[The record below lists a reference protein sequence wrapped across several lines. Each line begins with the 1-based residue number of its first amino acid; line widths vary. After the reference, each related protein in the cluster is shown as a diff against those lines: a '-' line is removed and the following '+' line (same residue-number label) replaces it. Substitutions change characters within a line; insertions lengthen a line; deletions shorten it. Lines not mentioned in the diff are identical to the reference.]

1 MASLDKL
8 SLILKTKLSMAEA
21 VLANSYNAQVYEK
34 ARIDLDLIHNQF
46 VETWAI
52 TTEDPNLK
60 QYHVD
65 LSSRASSAIL
75 NLIERENQV
84 KSITTVPSAPNP
96 SVVPSFKLP
105 NVKLPIFSG
114 DPSEWDNFWSLYN
127 TVVHS
132 KSDLDNVLKFNF
144 LLSSL
149 QKEPLE
155 IAKTLPVTEHNYD
168 VVIKLLKDRYEQKDR
183 LLDRLLMSLQTL
195 QTPAH
200 KAKELFSFFTK
211 YTAIVSQYE
220 HKTGN
225 LMDER
230 VVISLVLS
238 KLTSETR
245 RFIQNHNKKTTF
257 TLKEMGDALQFLVD
271 SFEQEELYNS
281 SSSCS
286 KSKEVVRDTKPKSF
300 AKPHFQNKPFNAQPN
315 SMQQVRKCFLCN
327 GSHNIY
333 NCANY
338 TSPNSKRAR
347 VKELNLCFNC
357 LKNDHAVDACRSTKS
372 CINCNQRHHASLCFS
387 KSQNPV
393 SSSNYVANSQIS
405 CNGNCK
411 SETKSK
417 NAKLSHKEKGSR
429 NAQREQTDEQ
439 KTRVEHV
446 ATVTSNPDVTPPAS
460 PVPPMSTVTS
470 KATCRSEKTGSNV
483 NPNAKTFA
491 LRHSAV
497 PTAIISLKSG
507 NGCSQTRAFFDTGS
521 QRSYISTSLAKELGL
536 KSVGEVTLSLSTFGE
551 EIKQITCPIVSC
563 NLHLGNFKMRVKLLV
578 HDKVD
583 MTVKTP
589 GLSNVIKSLKEN
601 KIKLADDIVSDKVEA
616 IQLIIGIDYF
626 AKFILSQSVYE
637 GVNLFVTAGGS
648 IPFGPLPLWADSVS
662 QTDDT
667 TVSTQFAL
675 CYKAVSDES
684 DLNQLWEL
692 DNVGLA
698 SETFTPDDVKAK
710 NLVID
715 SLTYERGQYQVR
727 LPFKEGLE
735 PPSNFASSKAQLDS
749 LYHNKFAK
757 DLNLCNNYDKVFD
770 KYLELKFIEQ
780 VPIDPHD
787 GHFLPHHP
795 VVKDSL
801 TTPVRAVFNAS
812 NKCKDQLSLNDCL
825 YTGPSLV
832 SLLFEKL
839 IEFRFNDN
847 VAIADISKAFHRI
860 LVHPEHRKYLKFLLY
875 RNNRLSCYQF
885 TCVPFGVT
893 SSPFILQQVL
903 HHHLSR
909 VNTTFAKELISK
921 FYVDNLIVTS
931 SDLKE
936 LILMKPKIDN
946 IMQNAGMPLQ
956 SWISNN
962 PEFNE
967 NFKLEEP
974 VNQNVLGLNWNVV
987 EDTINVKMPNMEVLL
1002 NNLTITKR
1010 GLLKCSATLFDPL
1023 GLLNP
1028 LVISL
1033 RLLLQEAWKESKKWD
1048 EKLSS
1053 ELSDNIKL
1061 TFSGINNFQINFPR
1075 MVVSSKGHLHCFS
1088 DASIK
1093 AYGCVAYVLDSC
1105 SNQCNLLTSKV
1116 KVAPLKNKLTIPKLE
1131 LAGLTL
1137 ASRLCK
1143 TLTKIFNFQSVTL
1156 WCDSQVAIAWAHN
1169 PTKTKDVF
1177 VANRANEINLSNFDI
1192 KYVES
1197 KENPADLIT
1206 RGNNLSQAK
1215 YRNLWLYGPSW
1226 LNLEN
1231 SVDVESS
1238 VVNLVHVN
1246 HCSNITCH
1254 YNCHETIDSLGESHD
1269 SLTTHSTISCHIV
1282 QQPIDKLFQ
1291 LEKKSSLNFW
1301 VNVVKVILKFTNRSH
1316 LNPLL
1321 ILIKQEQMLFL
1332 NSFIKYFRDG
1342 STLTNWEKIFL
1353 NSNNLTYDINTGCL
1367 MTVHRIPAKD
1377 ELKVVPFLPKKSL
1390 LTTMLLRELHI
1401 RHHHASFATLMIMFR
1416 NEFYTTNLRCLSK
1429 TTVRSCV
1436 SCKKAQARLP
1446 TRPPLPPLPAAR
1458 TSYTHPF
1465 TNVGVDHTGY
1475 YNVVSAEG
1483 QEKCYVFLASCM
1495 ATRAVYLDV
1504 TKDLSAAGF
1513 LYCLRRLASTHG
1525 MPQNIYLDNAPGFV
1539 SYNEFMKKIKNEE
1552 FVQQNDLQ
1560 FKFITPRSPW
1570 KAGHVERLVG
1580 LIKNAMSVSIRRKR
1594 LTFDELRTITKE
1606 IECIVNSRP
1615 ITYVEDDK
1623 DVLPLT
1629 PSMLVKGK
1637 NVTLSPIMK
1646 ISNDETYDN
1655 YDNKKLRQAYQ
1666 TLQQTLQRFQE
1677 NFRNRYINLLDVN
1690 SRNRKNFRRWNPS
1703 VGEVVLLRTDK
1714 HKFLWPLVKIVEC
1727 FPDKENHIRTVKV
1740 FDGTKDILRDP
1751 CHLVPLDVHSDSDN
1765 SEVINNEHDPS
1776 EYNEHNDPSEYNEH
1790 NDPSDNEHN
1799 TEESVN
1805 YETQGARPKRRAA
1818 LQQRTL
1824 MKELVSN
1831 DVL

>member
-21 VLANSYNAQVYEK
+21 VLANSYNSQVYEK
-34 ARIDLDLIHNQF
+34 ARIDLDHIHDKF
-46 VETWAI
+46 VESWAI

-60 QYHVD
+60 QFHVD
-65 LSSRASSAIL
+65 LSSRASSVIL

-84 KSITTVPSAPNP
+84 KSVTTTVPSAPNP

-114 DPSEWDNFWSLYN
+114 NPSEWDNFWSLYN

-149 QKEPLE
+149 QNEPLE
-155 IAKTLPVTEHNYD
+155 IAKTLPVTDYNYD
-168 VVIKLLKDRYEQKDR
+168 LVIKMLKDRYEQKDR

-200 KAKELFSFFTK
+200 KAKELFAFFTK

-245 RFIQNHNKKTTF
+245 RFIQNHHKKTTF
-257 TLKEMGDALQFLVD
+257 TLNEMGEALQFLVD

-281 SSSCS
+281 ANS
-286 KSKEVVRDTKPKSF
+286 KSKEIVRDVKPKTFSS
-300 AKPHFQNKPFNAQPN
+300 KPFNTPSN
-315 SMQQVRKCFLCN
+315 SVPQFRKCVLCN
-327 GSHNIY
+327 GQHNVY
-333 NCANY
+333 NCFNY
-338 TSPNSKRAR
+338 NSPNSKRAR

-357 LKNDHAVDACRSTKS
+357 LKNDHILDACRSTKS
-372 CINCNQRHHASLCFS
+372 CVNCNQRHHASLCLS
-387 KSQNPV
+387 KPQNPV

-411 SETKSK
+411 PETKPK
-417 NAKLSHKEKGSR
+417 IAKSSHKGKKGTR
-429 NAQREQTDEQ
+429 NAQSERTDEQ
-439 KTRVEHV
+439 NTRVEHV
-446 ATVTSNPDVTPPAS
+446 ATVTSNPDVPPPANS
-460 PVPPMSTVTS
+460 ETPVSTVSS

-483 NPNAKTFA
+483 NPNA

-497 PTAIISLKSG
+497 PTAILSLKSR
-507 NGCSQTRAFFDTGS
+507 NGCFQTRAFFDTGS
-521 QRSYISTSLAKELGL
+521 QRSYISTSLAKKLGL

-589 GLSNVIKSLKEN
+589 GLLNVAKSLREN

-648 IPFGPLPLWADSVS
+648 IPFGPLPMWAGSVS

-698 SETFTPDDVKAK
+698 SETFTPNDMKAK
-710 NLVID
+710 NLVND
-715 SLTYERGQYQVR
+715 SLTYEHGQYQVR
-727 LPFKEGLE
+727 LPFKEGLK

-749 LYHNKFAK
+749 LYRNKFAK

-770 KYLELKFIEQ
+770 KYLELEFIEQ

-832 SLLFEKL
+832 SLLYEKL

-946 IMQNAGMPLQ
+946 LMQNAGMPLQ
-956 SWISNN
+956 SWISNK

-974 VNQNVLGLNWNVV
+974 VNQHVLGLNWNVV
-987 EDTINVKMPNMEVLL
+987 EDTINVKIPNMEVLL
-1002 NNLTITKR
+1002 NNHTITKR

-1053 ELSDNIKL
+1053 DLSDNIKL

-1075 MVVSSKGHLHCFS
+1075 MVVSNSSHLHCFS

-1137 ASRLCK
+1137 SSRLCK
-1143 TLTKIFNFQSVTL
+1143 TLTKLYNFQSVTL

-1177 VANRANEINLSNFDI
+1177 VANRANEIHLSNFDI

-1226 LNLEN
+1226 LK
-1231 SVDVESS
+1231 SVIPVDVESS
-1238 VVNLVHVN
+1238 VVNVVHVN
-1246 HCSNITCH
+1246 HCSKITCH
-1254 YNCHETIDSLGESHD
+1254 YNCHNNIQSLGENHD
-1269 SLTTHSTISCHIV
+1269 SKITHSTISYHIM
-1282 QQPIDKLFQ
+1282 QQPINKLFQ
-1291 LEKKSSLNFW
+1291 LEKKSSINFW
-1301 VNVVKVILKFTNRSH
+1301 VNVVKVILKFTNKSH

-1321 ILIKQEQMLFL
+1321 ILIKQEQLLFL
-1332 NSFIKYFRDG
+1332 NSLIKYFRDG
-1342 STLTNWEKIFL
+1342 STLTNWEKIYINQ
-1353 NSNNLTYDINTGCL
+1353 NSLKYDNETGCL
-1367 MTVHRIPAKD
+1367 MTEHRTPAKD
-1377 ELKVVPFLPKKSL
+1377 ELKAVPFLPKKSL

-1429 TTVRSCV
+1429 TIVRSCV
-1436 SCKKAQARLP
+1436 SCRKAQARLP

-1458 TSYTHPF
+1458 TSYSHPF

-1475 YNVVSAEG
+1475 YHVISAEG
-1483 QEKCYVFLASCM
+1483 QEKCYIFLATCM
-1495 ATRAVYLDV
+1495 ATRAVYIDV

-1513 LYCLRRLASTHG
+1513 LHCLRRLASTHG

-1539 SYNEFMKKIKNEE
+1539 SFNEFLKRIKNEE

-1623 DVLPLT
+1623 DILPLT
-1629 PSMLVKGK
+1629 PSMLIKGK
-1637 NVTLSPIMK
+1637 NVTLSPLLK
-1646 ISNDETYDN
+1646 LSNDETYEN

-1677 NFRNRYINLLDVN
+1677 NFRTQYINLLDV
-1690 SRNRKNFRRWNPS
+1690 STRNRKNFRRWNPS

-1727 FPDKENHIRTVKV
+1727 FPDKENYIRTVKI
-1740 FDGTKDILRDP
+1740 FDGTKEILRDP
-1751 CHLVPLDVHSDSDN
+1751 CHLVPLDVHS
-1765 SEVINNEHDPS
+1765 NNETIYS
-1776 EYNEHNDPSEYNEH
+1776 ESENIENENT
-1790 NDPSDNEHN
+1790 SDNEHI
-1799 TEESVN
+1799 EENVN
-1805 YETQGARPKRRAA
+1805 YETLGARPKRRAA
-1818 LQQRTL
+1818 LQQRAL
-1824 MKELVSN
+1824 MQNLVK
-1831 DVL
+1831 DDAL